1 MTTRIMNLRFQF
13 ARMTASDWKRMLD
26 PLQSG
31 QETLKKMLDLSFA
44 ETWGL
49 GILLEYYFIKSRN
62 GYKQHDY
69 ESVL

>member
-1 MTTRIMNLRFQF
+1 
-13 ARMTASDWKRMLD
+13 MLD